1 MNEERTGK
9 CLRQVEHICCHL
21 RLRYSIAVNQVMLA
35 TVQLS
40 KWNICQN
47 LLRIVLVKILWFQP
61 VNFIIRMIMNR
72 SKQDCV
78 IDGWLGWVMKFQ
90 QHFSYIMAVS
100 FIGGGNR
107 STPRNPPTCSK
118 SLTNFIR

>member
-61 VNFIIRMIMNR
+61 VKETNFIIRIIMNR

-78 IDGWLGWVMKFQ
+78 IDGWFGWVMKFQ

-100 FIGGGNR
+100 FIG
-107 STPRNPPTCSK
+107 
-118 SLTNFIR
+118 